1 MNTKAYLENL
11 FNAFNEG
18 RISAEAYD
26 AAVINMSDFCDDDE
40 DDDYLWGGEGD

>member
-1 MNTKAYLENL
+1 MNKQEYLKNL

-26 AAVINMSDFCDDDE
+26 AALLNIDIFCDDDE
-40 DDDYLWGGEGD
+40 EKEEE

>member
-1 MNTKAYLENL
+1 MNTDNYLKNL

-26 AAVINMSDFCDDDE
+26 AALLNIDIFCE
-40 DDDYLWGGEGD
+40 EEEEEEEEE